1 MRMSRLIVSAAAVP
15 LAFLVHTDV
24 QAQKITIAP
33 MAGAYASASDFKS
46 LRTQADTLRLKRES
60 KLALGLIVDAGF
72 IRGSVAYVSG
82 ATLTEKGASNTRSV
96 GDGSLLAAAADLVL
110 RPIPRV
116 LVQPY
121 LFGGAGF
128 KHEGYS
134 YTASGI
140 SDAFPKD
147 KSDFTLHAG
156 VGADLMVGHFG
167 VVAEVSDFISKNGTA
182 GSGFNKHDAFAMV
195 GLKVK
200 L

>member
-1 MRMSRLIVSAAAVP
+1 MRMSRLFLPAFGAVMVFI
-15 LAFLVHTDV
+15 ARSDAR
-24 QAQKITIAP
+24 AQSISIAP
-33 MAGAYASASDFKS
+33 MAGGYAQASDFKS
-46 LRTQADTLRLKRES
+46 LRSQADTLRLKRES
-60 KLALGLIVDAGF
+60 KLALGIIVDAGF

-82 ATLTEKGASNTRSV
+82 ATLTEKGATNTRSV
-96 GDGSLLAAAADLVL
+96 GDGTLLAAAADLVL

-121 LFGGAGF
+121 LFGGAGL

-140 SDAFPKD
+140 SGAFPQD

-156 VGADLMVGHFG
+156 VGADLMLGSFG
-167 VVAEVSDFISKNGTA
+167 VIAEVSDFISKNGTA
-182 GSGFNKHDAFAMV
+182 GSGFNKHDAFALV